1 LPPLMSEPRRIDFS
15 APVEHDPRVRDREA
29 DVDGT
34 RWAHVTYEPG
44 AGREEWCE
52 TPHSG
57 VVLSGTLTYAFED
70 GREPLVLSPG
80 DGFVLPETPRH
91 RGRNE
96 GTEPVRL
103 FLIDAL
109 A

>member
-1 LPPLMSEPRRIDFS
+1 MSEPGRIDFS
-15 APVEHDPRVRDREA
+15 ALTAVSHDAGVYDREA

-34 RWAHVTYEPG
+34 RWALVEYAPG
-44 AGREEWCE
+44 AGRAEWCE

-57 VVLSGTLTYAFED
+57 VVLSGTLTYSFED
-70 GREPLVLSPG
+70 GRDPLRLGPG
-80 DGFVLPETPRH
+80 DGFVLPEQPRH

-96 GTEPVRL
+96 GAEPARL

-109 A
+109 T